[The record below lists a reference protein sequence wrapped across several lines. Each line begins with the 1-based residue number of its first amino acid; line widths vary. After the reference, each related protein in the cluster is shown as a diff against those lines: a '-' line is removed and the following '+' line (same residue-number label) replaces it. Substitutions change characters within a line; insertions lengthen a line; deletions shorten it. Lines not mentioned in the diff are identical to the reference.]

1 MRWLDGITDS
11 MDMSLSKLKEI
22 VKDKEAW
29 HSAVHGSQR
38 VRHDLTIEQQPI
50 YKLPNRVLGT
60 GLFSML
66 QNLAKS
72 NLLQRHLRPLVVF
85 LSRPS
90 SWPCMPSHAFWPHGL
105 STFLQILKVLFFLEG
120 GSAHLVLCLAD
131 SAHLCH
137 GSNSENSSS
146 SFRIQFKDN
155 PLGVSRQNG
164 PLPPLC
170 STIPVTV
177 LLLPLLARLLCVAA
191 WSLALP
197 WVNTHRWSYNNSI
210 HLCFIDGERL
220 VQRGHVSSLWSQ
232 R

>member
-1 MRWLDGITDS
+1 MKG
-11 MDMSLSKLKEI
+11 
-22 VKDKEAW
+22 KEAW
-29 HSAVHGSQR
+29 YAAVHGSQR
-38 VRHDLTIEQQPI
+38 VRHDLTIEQQQPI

-85 LSRPS
+85 HSRPS
-90 SWPCMPSHAFWPHGL
+90 SWPCMPSRAFWPHGL
-105 STFLQILKVLFFLEG
+105 STFLQILKVLFFFFEG

-131 SAHLCH
+131 SAHLCY

-146 SFRIQFKDN
+146 SFRIQFKVH
-155 PLGVSRQNG
+155 PLGVSRQND

-177 LLLPLLARLLCVAA
+177 LLLPLLARLLCVAT
-191 WSLALP
+191 WSLAVP
-197 WVNTHRWSYNNSI
+197 WVNTHRWSYNNSV
-210 HLCFIDGERL
+210 HLCFIDGASL
-220 VQRGHVSSLWSQ
+220 VQRGHVSSLWNQ